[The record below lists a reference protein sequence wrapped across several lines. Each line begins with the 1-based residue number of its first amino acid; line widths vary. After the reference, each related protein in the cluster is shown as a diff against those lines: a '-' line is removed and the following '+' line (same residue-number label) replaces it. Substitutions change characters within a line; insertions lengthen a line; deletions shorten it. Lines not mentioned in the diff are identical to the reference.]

1 MVVSSSGGT
10 DTSGTG
16 RWGRQVRDVVGVGAH
31 GGEDLVGG
39 DAAVLAPGPLQAHV
53 LGAAG
58 PAQIAV
64 QAAPVGL
71 ELAGVPA
78 AARTAEQSGAG
89 RGHSS
94 CPCSHR
100 FSART
105 LMPSPKW
112 PSRMSWPSCSRAW
125 VRPWPW

>member
-1 MVVSSSGGT
+1 MAPSTASSASRWCGGGRWWSSGGT

-39 DAAVLAPGPLQAHV
+39 DFAMLAAGPFEAGV
-53 LGAAG
+53 LGTGG

-71 ELAGVPA
+71 ETAGPPA
-78 AARTAEQSGAG
+78 AARALEEGA
-89 RGHSS
+89 HPVTSAKVS
-94 CPCSHR
+94 CR
-100 FSART
+100 AR
-105 LMPSPKW
+105 
-112 PSRMSWPSCSRAW
+112 AAAAA
-125 VRPWPW
+125 